1 MSVDDAVKS
10 RLAVAAERRRELLA
24 LAERPD
30 VITDHA
36 RTAALMKEM
45 GRIARLAD
53 MFERVTR
60 VEADLREARELL
72 DAATDEE
79 MRALAGAEIEEKDGT
94 LRGLLAQAL
103 DELTGEDEFADRN
116 VILEVRAGTG
126 GDEAALFAADLFRM
140 YSRYAER
147 RRYGVE
153 VLSIASTELGGLKE
167 VVASI
172 SGKDAYQRFRF
183 ESGGHRVQRVPE
195 TEAQGRI
202 HTSLATVAVMP
213 EAEEVD
219 VDLRR
224 EDLKIDFFR
233 ASGPG
238 GQKVNKTS
246 SAVRIVH
253 LPTGL
258 KVECQDEKS
267 QHKNKA
273 RAMKILLSRI
283 LDFHRGK
290 AEAERAHLRRSQ
302 IGSGDRNERIRT
314 YNFPQNR
321 VTDHRINLT
330 LKDLTSV
337 LDGGLDP
344 LVDALLG
351 RDREERLRDFEREFS
366 EGASGKP
373 V

>member
-1 MSVDDAVKS
+1 M
-10 RLAVAAERRRELLA
+10 LAAAEDDEIRLLA
-24 LAERPD
+24 
-30 VITDHA
+30 
-36 RTAALMKEM
+36 
-45 GRIARLAD
+45 GS
-53 MFERVTR
+53 
-60 VEADLREARELL
+60 
-72 DAATDEE
+72 
-79 MRALAGAEIEEKDGT
+79 EIEEKEGR
-94 LRGLLAQAL
+94 LRKILSEAL
-103 DELTGEDEFADRN
+103 DDLTGQDEYEGRD

-126 GDEAALFAADLFRM
+126 GEEAALFASDLFRM
-140 YSRYAER
+140 YTRFAER
-147 RRYGVE
+147 NGYRIE
-153 VLSIASTELGGLKE
+153 VLALASTGLGGLKE

-172 SGKDAYQRFRF
+172 SGRDAFRRLRF

-253 LPTGL
+253 VPTGL

-283 LDFHRGK
+283 MDFHRTK
-290 AEAERAHLRRSQ
+290 ADAERANLRRSQ

-330 LKDLTSV
+330 IKDLARV
-337 LDGGLDP
+337 MDGDLGDLLAGLEE
-344 LVDALLG
+344 
-351 RDREERLRDFEREFS
+351 RDREARLKAFADD
-366 EGASGKP
+366 GVGP
-373 V
+373 MLV

>member
-1 MSVDDAVKS
+1 MSVEEALRK
-10 RLAVAAERRRELLA
+10 RLAAAATRHQELLA
-24 LAERPD
+24 QMERPE
-30 VITDHA
+30 VASDHA
-36 RTAALMKEM
+36 RAAAVMKEF
-45 GRIARLAD
+45 GRIARLAGRFAD
-53 MFERVTR
+53 LAR
-60 VEADLREARELL
+60 VEADLAEAREML
-72 DAATDEE
+72 AAAEDDEI
-79 MRALAGAEIEEKDGT
+79 RTLAGTEIEEKEARVRAI
-94 LRGLLAQAL
+94 LSESL
-103 DELTGEDEFADRN
+103 DDLTVQNEFEGRD

-140 YSRYAER
+140 YTRFAER
-147 RRYGVE
+147 NGYRIE
-153 VLSIASTELGGLKE
+153 VLFLASTGLGGLKE
-167 VVASI
+167 VVASVA
-172 SGKDAYQRFRF
+172 GRDVFRRLRF

-253 LPTGL
+253 VPTGL

-283 LDFHRGK
+283 MDFHRTK
-290 AEAERAHLRRSQ
+290 ADAERASMRRNQ

-330 LKDLTSV
+330 IKDLV
-337 LDGGLDP
+337 AVMDGNLDDL
-344 LVDALLG
+344 LSALEES
-351 RDREERLRDFEREFS
+351 DREVRLRAFEQG
-366 EGASGKP
+366 GATA
-373 V
+373 